1 MPSRVLAFGYSDGRL
16 SKAVGQGCWPQIDRL
31 KAADNFP
38 LIWLVMDKQCL
49 KAVAAR
55 KAEKLGF
62 SALIQILFARLA

>member
-1 MPSRVLAFGYSDGRL
+1 MPSRLLAFGYSDGRL

-31 KAADNFP
+31 KAADHFP
-38 LIWLVMDKQCL
+38 LIWLVMDKQGL

-62 SALIQILFARLA
+62 SGLIQILFEHLA

>member
-31 KAADNFP
+31 KAADHFP
-38 LIWLVMDKQCL
+38 LIWLVMDKQGL

-62 SALIQILFARLA
+62 SGLIQILFARLA

>member
-16 SKAVGQGCWPQIDRL
+16 SKVVGHGCWPQIDRF
-31 KAADNFP
+31 KAADHFP
-38 LIWLVMDKQCL
+38 LIWLVMDRQGL

-62 SALIQILFARLA
+62 SALIQILFEHLA